1 VVTVV
6 PPPSITGF
14 TSNPGT
20 PPPVAGGSPVQL
32 LPVFINGSGYIGGV
46 GTVVSGQSYTVNPIE
61 TTTYTLTVTNP
72 AGDAVTRILTVH
84 VVGDPRIDSF
94 ITFPTT
100 ITAGEFA
107 QLIGIFSGGNGVITG
122 GTLPA
127 GGTPVVSGVSLFVNP
142 AVTTTYTLTVTNSA
156 MVSVNRSVTVIVVGA
171 PTALGL
177 TSTIVPTAPPAATV
191 PITAGETTYL
201 YPTWVTATGGT
212 SGVITPNVGAVL
224 SGSFYAVQP
233 TQTTTYTLTVTNSV
247 GFKESFVHT
256 VVVLTGPNAAALT
269 SKPEGITLGKDAYLT
284 AFFTVGTGGT
294 ATVNGPAGS
303 FGATQLPRAYPGP
316 GLLQNAVPFPVTPSA
331 IGTHVYTLSATN
343 SNGITSTHGTTVTV
357 YPAPTAALAITAT
370 FDNPITLGQ
379 TTSIT
384 PTFTGGTGV
393 ISGIG
398 PVTSGQAYPVTP
410 ATTTTYVLTV
420 TNPVGDTATA
430 SLTITVVQPPTIDSF
445 TATPSTIAVGE
456 TSQLIGIFSGGTGV
470 ITGGALP
477 AGGTT
482 VANGA
487 SLAVTPV
494 VDTTYVLTV
503 TNSAAVSVS
512 RSVTVLVAAVPV
524 ATGLVAS
531 VSPITVGETSYL
543 TPTFSGGE
551 GVVTPG
557 VGPVVSGTAYAVN
570 PTETTTYTLSVSN
583 SIGTT
588 RRTTADVVVLTGPNA
603 AALTASPA
611 GVTLGSSTYLT
622 AYFTVGTGGTA
633 TVTGPAGSFT
643 TPVLPALP
651 ELPAAYPAGTLLQA
665 VPFPVTPTAAGTYV
679 YTLTVD
685 NSNGVTSTH
694 GVTVHVYDTPTA
706 ALAITALSKNPIIA
720 GETTS
725 ITPTF
730 TNGTGVI
737 EGIGTVISGQDYPV
751 SPAVTTTY
759 VLTVTN
765 PAGEVRTASRTVTVL
780 AGPMASAFYFQPSTI
795 SLGGTTQLYALFN
808 NATGAT
814 VAHNGSAN
822 PDLTPATGFAI
833 TSGTPVTVTSPL
845 ATAAPGIYTF
855 ELTVTN
861 SATSPATTYTT
872 TTNLTVVPA
881 PTATL
886 AVTTVPAGPPYVI
899 TAGGNAT
906 LTPTFTGGTGTI
918 TGIGPVTS
926 GVAYVVAPTVST
938 NYTLTVTSAA
948 GVEATATQT
957 VFVVA
962 GPFAQ
967 ALSAN
972 PLTITLGDTTY
983 LTAVFSPIGNTATVA
998 STSANPGAEVPRA
1011 TPTLQTGVPFAVTP
1025 ITTTGTRIY
1034 NLSVSNGTVSHTTGV
1049 TVNVVAAPAVTA
1061 FSVVSSDIASGG
1073 TLFYAGDNAI
1083 FTIAFTDGG
1092 TDTNG
1097 VFTDVMQGASSTV
1110 ASGQTVVTSIPFTLP
1125 SGTTLTYTLKVTNAA
1140 GTSIVVPVTITL
1152 Q

>member
-122 GTLPA
+122 GTLPV

-201 YPTWVTATGGT
+201 YPTWTTATGGT

-269 SKPEGITLGKDAYLT
+269 SKPEGITLGKSAYLT

-294 ATVNGPAGS
+294 ATVSGPAGS
-303 FGATQLPRAYPGP
+303 YTGAELPLAYPAGT
-316 GLLQNAVPFPVTPSA
+316 LQNAVPFPVLPTA

-357 YPAPTAALAITAT
+357 YPAPTAALAITAGSP
-370 FDNPITLGQ
+370 NPITLGQ

-384 PTFTGGTGV
+384 PTFSGGTGV

-398 PVTSGQAYPVTP
+398 PVTSGQDYPVTP

-445 TATPSTIAVGE
+445 TATPSSIAVGD

-470 ITGGALP
+470 ITGGTLP
-477 AGGTT
+477 VGGVT

-487 SLAVTPV
+487 SLAVTPI

-633 TVTGPAGSFT
+633 TVDGPAGSFT

-679 YTLTVD
+679 YTLTVT

-808 NATGAT
+808 NATGAAVT
-814 VAHNGSAN
+814 HNGSAA
-822 PDLTPATGFAI
+822 PDLTPASGFAI

-861 SATSPATTYTT
+861 SATTPATTYTT

-886 AVTTVPAGPPYVI
+886 AVTTAPAGPPYVI

-938 NYTLTVTSAA
+938 NYTLTVTSSA

-957 VFVVA
+957 VFVIA

-972 PLTITLGDTTY
+972 PMTITLGDSTY
-983 LTAVFSPIGNTATVA
+983 LTAVFNPIGSSALVL
-998 STSANPGAEVPRA
+998 STSVGAPTA
-1011 TPTLQTGVPFAVTP
+1011 FSTTPVNGVPFAVTP
-1025 ITTTGTRIY
+1025 TTIGTKIY
-1034 NLSVSNGTVSHTTGV
+1034 GLEVGNGLVSHTTGV
-1049 TVNVVAAPAVTA
+1049 TVNVVAAPAVTV
-1061 FSVVSSDIASGG
+1061 FSAVSSDVPSGG
-1073 TLFYAGDNAI
+1073 TLFYPGDNVI
-1083 FTIAFTDGG
+1083 FTITYTDGG

-1097 VFTDVMQGASSTV
+1097 VFTDVLQGASSTV
-1110 ASGQTVVTSIPFTLP
+1110 ASGQTVVTSIPLLLP
-1125 SGTTLTYTLKVTNAA
+1125 AGTTLTYTLKVTNAA
-1140 GTSIVVPVTITL
+1140 GTSVVVPVTITL
-1152 Q
+1152 S